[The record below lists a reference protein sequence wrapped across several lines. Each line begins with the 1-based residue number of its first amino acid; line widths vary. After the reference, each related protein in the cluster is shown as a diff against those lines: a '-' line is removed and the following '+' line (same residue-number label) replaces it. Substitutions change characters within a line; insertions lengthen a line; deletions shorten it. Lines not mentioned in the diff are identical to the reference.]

1 MRTRDEV
8 QPVSDPYQFAAP
20 YAWMLVKNGKPQ
32 GLPVAHRPSD
42 WPDIERAW
50 GATFA
55 PLYPQQKSPA
65 VLALLEREWIEACE
79 IARSYCQR
87 RGITEYGRSVF
98 ALLVEDAAR
107 MADRLRELEAQ
118 LTLPP
123 IREKFVRVTDEL
135 VAELKAAPSKP
146 VTVAIVEDGNE
157 LHMTFTE
164 SPQAA
169 SGAVAW
175 ADRLADAVRKLVR
188 VLNDGDDV
196 SALALALE
204 ATEKALAQ
212 FDDSKRC
219 CGLCDAGE
227 CKYEIAPPSAAAV
240 RVTDAMVR
248 AAFVRLYP
256 GCEPD
261 EMQHYHAADIRAA
274 LTAALTRPTTPTR
287 GSDE

>member
-8 QPVSDPYQFAAP
+8 LREFGTGVNCDYASFVQAA
-20 YAWMLVKNGKPQ
+20 
-32 GLPVAHRPSD
+32 H
-42 WPDIERAW
+42 
-50 GATFA
+50 
-55 PLYPQQKSPA
+55 
-65 VLALLEREWIEACE
+65 AL
-79 IARSYCQR
+79 
-87 RGITEYGRSVF
+87 
-98 ALLVEDAAR
+98 
-107 MADRLRELEAQ
+107 ADRIRELEAQ
-118 LTLPP
+118 
-123 IREKFVRVTDEL
+123 R
-135 VAELKAAPSKP
+135 
-146 VTVAIVEDGNE
+146 
-157 LHMTFTE
+157 
-164 SPQAA
+164 AA
-169 SGAVAW
+169 SEPVAW

-227 CKYEIAPPSAAAV
+227 CKYEIAPPSAASEPVAWGLCDKHGTVVLADTETDYIGKALIEFNRDYPDDSPHTLRPLVFAHPSAAAV

-274 LTAALTRPTTPTR
+274 LTAALAGPTTPTR
-287 GSDE
+287 GRDE